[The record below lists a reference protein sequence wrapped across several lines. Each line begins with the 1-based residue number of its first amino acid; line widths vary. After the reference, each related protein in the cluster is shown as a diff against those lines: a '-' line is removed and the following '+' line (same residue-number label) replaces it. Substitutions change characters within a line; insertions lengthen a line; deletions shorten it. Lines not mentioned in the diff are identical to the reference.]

1 MKKSTFLKTFL
12 LATILLVG
20 NGLVWGENIL
30 PKLELLEKK
39 GVASVPGVGFGSEG
53 YARFSF
59 ATDIE
64 SIRKGIKRIEE
75 FVRDMA

>member
-30 PKLELLEKK
+30 PKLELLEKTHHQ
-39 GVASVPGVGFGSEG
+39 VTLVG
-53 YARFSF
+53 
-59 ATDIE
+59 
-64 SIRKGIKRIEE
+64 
-75 FVRDMA
+75 